1 MASIFGSLFRS
12 PTALEN
18 TFNVSKMNLNTKAN
32 EKLTGLIASHPDLD
46 FPERSYLLPS
56 RLKGY
61 AWNPVFIGGVTGLLL
76 HNLHQDINL
85 YYSVNGQSDSKS
97 LLFFNTFV
105 YPSMGPILS
114 RRLSTISINFRGI
127 IAAQFDFIIIS
138 TIHTIL
144 ENRYKQ
150 YIAANVKT
158 HERLIQITAAEIA
171 IVLTT
176 PTTVLLDVVYPKIS
190 SSESESEWIREYMAE
205 SPGFRSGGF
214 GERVIQYDALLR
226 DHEPGLV
233 EAFHG
238 GKRKNRTYR
247 RKRNNKSRKNRRLR
261 N

>member
-1 MASIFGSLFRS
+1 MTSIVGSLFRS
-12 PTALEN
+12 PNVLRN

-61 AWNPVFIGGVTGLLL
+61 IWNPVFISGVTGLLL
-76 HNLHQDINL
+76 DNLYRDINL

-150 YIAANVKT
+150 YTAANVKT

-190 SSESESEWIREYMAE
+190 SSESKWIREYMAE

-214 GERVIQYDALLR
+214 RERVIQYDTLLS

-233 EAFHG
+233 EAFRG
-238 GKRKNRTYR
+238 GKRKHRTYR
-247 RKRNNKSRKNRRLR
+247 RKRNNKSRKNR
-261 N
+261 